1 MPGKPFLSKSTFIRG
16 IQCEKS
22 FYLHKKRSF
31 LRDRLSEKQLAKFNR
46 GHQVGL
52 IARDLYPGGVD
63 VSPKSHFQ
71 MDAAIKRT
79 AELIQAGVSVIYEA
93 SFEYHGVRVALDVL
107 YKEDGLWNA
116 VEVKSSAAIS
126 ETYLWD
132 AALQYYVI
140 TGSGLPLDDFSLA
153 YINYGYVRNGEIR
166 PMELFVVE
174 SVLDLV
180 LRKQDLIGP
189 QIEKL
194 RQVNQRTSSPEV
206 AVGPQCTDPYP
217 CDFIGHCW
225 KKTGMRP
232 DTIRLTKDH
241 FRAQTLK
248 SQVTGRAAM
257 YSSLCFQPAIPPY
270 NGFSPYQELAYAFR
284 LEPLRDPA
292 GDGCSLVADP
302 ETPVSCEQLGTLIAQ
317 MKTFD
322 SILVF
327 DREAELD
334 RLMLICHN
342 HATVRRGI
350 SALSHRMVDIK
361 DVFIKPDNLLSED
374 YVPENAEGILVAIG
388 IEPLIHEGTTKSYL
402 ASAALFEGLITGEHL
417 EKQAKLDEITSFH
430 TTCLRNMEK
439 LFLLTLEE

>member
-1 MPGKPFLSKSTFIRG
+1 M
-16 IQCEKS
+16 
-22 FYLHKKRSF
+22 HKKRPF
-31 LRDRLSEKQLAKFNR
+31 LRDRLSEEQLAKFNR

-79 AELIQAGVSVIYEA
+79 AELIQSGVSVIYEA
-93 SFEYHGVRVALDVL
+93 SFEHQGVRVALDIL

-153 YINYGYVRNGEIR
+153 YINYGYVRNGEIS

-232 DTIRLTKDH
+232 DTIRLQKDR
-241 FRAQTLK
+241 FLAQELNNRVK
-248 SQVTGRAAM
+248 GPVAM
-257 YSSLCFQPAIPPY
+257 YSSLYFQPAIPPY

-284 LEPLRDPA
+284 LEPLYDQVR
-292 GDGCSLVADP
+292 DGCFLVADP
-302 ETPVSCEQLGTLIAQ
+302 AAPVSCEQLGTLIEE
-317 MKTFD
+317 MKTYD

-327 DREAELD
+327 DKEAELD
-334 RLMLICHN
+334 RLMLICHD
-342 HATVRRGI
+342 HAAARRGI
-350 SALSHRMVDIK
+350 SAINHRMVGLK
-361 DVFIKPDNLLSED
+361 DVFIKPDNLLSENH
-374 YVPENAEGILVAIG
+374 VPVNAEEALLAIG
-388 IEPLIHEGTTKSYL
+388 IKPLVPEGMLKSYL
-402 ASAALFEGLITGEHL
+402 ASSASFGDMINGGAL
-417 EKQAKLDEITSFH
+417 EKQVTLDDITSFH
-430 TTCLRNMEK
+430 ATCLKNMEK
-439 LFLLTLEE
+439 LFLHTLDD